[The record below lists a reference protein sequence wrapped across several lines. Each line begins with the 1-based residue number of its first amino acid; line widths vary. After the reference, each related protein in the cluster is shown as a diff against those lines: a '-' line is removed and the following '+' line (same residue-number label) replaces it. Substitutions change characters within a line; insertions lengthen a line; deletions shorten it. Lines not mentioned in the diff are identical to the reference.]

1 MDSINYQ
8 DACNNFD
15 RSNIIENNSHLYLEC
30 FAAAHLMSTAD
41 NPVPTIEVLYSD
53 HHGWLQGWLRR
64 KLGDSFAAA
73 DLAQDT
79 FVSVITTGTA
89 ADIREPRP
97 FLTTIARR
105 LMTHRHRR
113 QLLEDS
119 YLQALAAMPEESLPS
134 PETQLLALE
143 AVKQI
148 DDALDGLASKVRE
161 AFLLAH
167 LEELSYAQIA
177 ERLQVSAS
185 SVKQY
190 LSLANRQCLFV
201 LAA

>member
-1 MDSINYQ
+1 MSVADTP
-8 DACNNFD
+8 
-15 RSNIIENNSHLYLEC
+15 
-30 FAAAHLMSTAD
+30 AH
-41 NPVPTIEVLYSD
+41 TIEVLYSD

-105 LMTHRHRR
+105 LMAHRHRR

-119 YLQALAAMPEESLPS
+119 YLQALAALPEQLMPS

-143 AVKQI
+143 AVQQI
-148 DDALDGLASKVRE
+148 DAALDGLAPAVKE

-167 LEELSYAQIA
+167 LEELTYAQIA
-177 ERLQVSAS
+177 ERLKVSAS

-190 LSLANRQCLFV
+190 LSQANRQCLFA
-201 LAA
+201 LTA